1 MYNLTHAYSDLG
13 RPYYETDLIVA
24 DGEAEAIYLDEV
36 VRNGYAERCFMAIDD
51 VSQDTIDLEITMFIK
66 EKAYNI
72 FEKLINNYT
81 EEDGDLT
88 YTKANSWFIA
98 CGKAK
103 R

>member
-24 DGEAEAIYLDEV
+24 DGEAEAIFLEDV
-36 VRNGYAERCFMAIDD
+36 VNKGYVEQCFMAIDD
-51 VSQDTIDLEITMFIK
+51 ISQDTIDLEITMFIK
-66 EKAYNI
+66 EKAYNS